1 MSSYL
6 RDLPSNAVKVVALG
20 PINVTANT
28 VSSGIGDMTNG
39 DGRCVL
45 YAQVGVCNTTTNLSI
60 QVTESTDNST
70 WTNISGAILNF
81 TCTTPFANSSQ
92 WVAFDRTARY
102 LNTVVTATGSALG
115 ANLSV
120 SIYEQLKQ
128 V

>member
-6 RDLPSNAVKVVALG
+6 RDLPSNVVKVAALG

-28 VSSGIGDMTNG
+28 VSSGIGDMING

-45 YAQVGVCNTTTNLSI
+45 VAQVGVCNTLTNLSI

-70 WTNISGAILNF
+70 WSNISGAILNF
-81 TCTTPFANSSQ
+81 TCTSAYPNTVQLVS
-92 WVAFDRTARY
+92 FDRTARY
-102 LNTVVTATGSALG
+102 LNTVVTATGSTVA
-115 ANLSV
+115 ANLALT
-120 SIYEQLKQ
+120 IYEQLKQ